1 VAPVL
6 EAVAAVAR
14 IRCSQRAGRIAAS
27 VAPMTGRG
35 TRPVGDYAKRT
46 ANVLG
51 HAVRADLLGGGA
63 VVVAVPAVCSEPVT
77 EWMDVLRV

>member
-1 VAPVL
+1 MAPVL

-14 IRCSQRAGRIAAS
+14 IRCSKRAGRNAAS
-27 VAPMTGRG
+27 GAPMTGRG

-51 HAVRADLLGGGA
+51 HAVRADLLVGGAA
-63 VVVAVPAVCSEPVT
+63 VVVVPVVCSDPVT
-77 EWMDVLRV
+77 GWMDVLRM